1 MVNLLN
7 GHLVYF
13 GNRGYGW
20 SSITRVY
27 SSLTTANAYGLDFYT
42 SGIRPS
48 YDQNYRFR
56 GFPVRCLV
64 YKFKKRKTLYFV
76 RSGSIYLYNSSLV
89 QYGFGGTSWSSSA
102 VAYGTGIWDA
112 NAYSLKLYDSGINP
126 SNGPNAR
133 WYGIPVRCLVILVLV
148 CVGELEPL
156 YFVHSGNVDLNN
168 GSLRFSGGVGYDWSR
183 SAVAYS
189 SATSASSYWF
199 DFNSSVSRPS
209 TGPFNRYFGFPVRC
223 LV

>member
-1 MVNLLN
+1 M
-7 GHLVYF
+7 
-13 GNRGYGW
+13 
-20 SSITRVY
+20 
-27 SSLTTANAYGLDFYT
+27 
-42 SGIRPS
+42 
-48 YDQNYRFR
+48 
-56 GFPVRCLV
+56 
-64 YKFKKRKTLYFV
+64 
-76 RSGSIYLYNSSLV
+76 